1 MAGGDSGLARRAWR
15 ALSELALDRDRKV
28 AVADALGLSWT
39 RVLAVRRLAVE
50 PQTQRELAERLSAD
64 PPYVT
69 LMVDDLEKR
78 GLVRRKPHPTDR
90 RAKLVELTA
99 SGRAA
104 AARADAILDEPPAE
118 LHGIPDADL
127 EAVLRVLD
135 RLSRT

>member
-1 MAGGDSGLARRAWR
+1 MAGGDPALARRTWR

-78 GLVRRKPHPTDR
+78 ELVRRKPHPTDR

-127 EAVLRVLD
+127 EAVLRVLE

>member
-1 MAGGDSGLARRAWR
+1 MAGGDPALARRTWR
-15 ALSELALDRDRKV
+15 ALSELALNRDRKV
-28 AVADALGLSWT
+28 AVAGALGLSWT

-50 PQTQRELAERLSAD
+50 PQTQRELAERLGAD

-118 LHGIPDADL
+118 LHGVPEADL
-127 EAVLRVLD
+127 EAVLRVLE
-135 RLSRT
+135 RLSRI